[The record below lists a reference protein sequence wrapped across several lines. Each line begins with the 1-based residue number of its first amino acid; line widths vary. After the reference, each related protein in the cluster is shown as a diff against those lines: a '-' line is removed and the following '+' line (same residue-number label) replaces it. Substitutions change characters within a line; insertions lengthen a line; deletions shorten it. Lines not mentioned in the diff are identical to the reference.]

1 MMSEIKSSISEKLHR
16 YYHYM
21 NSIVVMPDFFVD
33 RIIKLK
39 SKEEFIHTLTEKTK
53 FGGGSIRGIPTVD
66 IKGGNAVNIAY
77 CLAKLGVK
85 VTLFTISD
93 ETGIIHT

>member
-1 MMSEIKSSISEKLHR
+1 MMSEIKSSISEKLHS

-39 SKEEFIHTLTEKTK
+39 SKFNAGVIISKT
-53 FGGGSIRGIPTVD
+53 
-66 IKGGNAVNIAY
+66 
-77 CLAKLGVK
+77 
-85 VTLFTISD
+85 
-93 ETGIIHT
+93 

>member
-1 MMSEIKSSISEKLHR
+1 
-16 YYHYM
+16 M
-21 NSIVVMPDFFVD
+21 NSIVVMHDFFLD

-39 SKEEFIHTLTEKTK
+39 SREGFIDTLTEKTK

-77 CLAKLGVK
+77 CLARLGVK

-93 ETGIIHT
+93 ENWYIYT

>member
-1 MMSEIKSSISEKLHR
+1 MMSEIKSSISEKLHS

-39 SKEEFIHTLTEKTK
+39 SKEEFFHTLTEKTK
-53 FGGGSIRGIPTVD
+53 FGSSS
-66 IKGGNAVNIAY
+66 
-77 CLAKLGVK
+77 VK
-85 VTLFTISD
+85 WHAHCRCQRRKCSKCCILPC
-93 ETGIIHT
+93 